1 MKISKTLLII
11 LDGWGHGD
19 KSKSDVIHNADTPFI
34 NSLYKKCPNSELLT
48 DGEKVGL
55 PDGQMGNSEVGHLN
69 IGAGRIVDQDLVKIN
84 NACKDESIS
93 FNKSLN
99 ESFEYVNQNKSSL
112 HLIGLVSD
120 GGIHSHQ
127 NHLYKLCELANK
139 KQVKNVY
146 VHIFTDG
153 RDCNPRSAKK
163 FIQQLEKN
171 LNGAKIATI
180 SGRYYAMDR
189 DKRWSRIKKSY
200 DAMVNSIGEKSED
213 IIDKIQSY
221 YDKNITDEFILPTVC
236 VDKNN
241 NPIAKIKNG
250 DGVICFNFRTDR
262 CREITSV
269 LSQRDHDKFDMRKLD
284 IHYTTMTNYDKSFK
298 GVNVIFDKKNLK
310 STLGEIL
317 QNNELT
323 QTRIAETEKTPHV
336 TYFFSGGR
344 ESKFIGERRLM
355 IDSPKVVTYDLQP
368 EMSAHELTLK
378 TITEIKKISPDFI
391 CLNFANADMVGHTG
405 DYNAIKKAVEV
416 VDYCTRKVVEEAMS
430 KCYSIMIIADHGN
443 ADFAV
448 NNDGSPNTAHSLNPV
463 PCFIVNSKYNNI
475 NNGILADVAPTILK
489 LMGIEKPKE
498 MTGNSLI

>member
-19 KSKSDVIHNADTPFI
+19 KSKSDVIYNANTPFI
-34 NSLYKKCPNSELLT
+34 NSLYKTCPHSELLT

-146 VHIFTDG
+146 IHIFTDG

-171 LNGAKIATI
+171 LNGAKIATV

-489 LMGIEKPKE
+489 LMGIEQPKE

>member
-1 MKISKTLLII
+1 
-11 LDGWGHGD
+11 
-19 KSKSDVIHNADTPFI
+19 
-34 NSLYKKCPNSELLT
+34 
-48 DGEKVGL
+48 
-55 PDGQMGNSEVGHLN
+55 
-69 IGAGRIVDQDLVKIN
+69 
-84 NACKDESIS
+84 
-93 FNKSLN
+93 
-99 ESFEYVNQNKSSL
+99 
-112 HLIGLVSD
+112 LIGLVSD

-171 LNGAKIATI
+171 LNGARIATV

-236 VDKNN
+236 VDENN

-269 LSQRDHDKFDMRKLD
+269 LSQKDHDKFDMHKLD
-284 IHYTTMTNYDKSFK
+284 IHYTTMTNYDNSYKD
-298 GVNVIFDKKNLK
+298 VNVIFDKKNLK

-323 QTRIAETEKTPHV
+323 QTRIAETEKNPHV

-344 ESKFIGERRLM
+344 EDKFIGERRLM
-355 IDSPKVVTYDLQP
+355 IDSPKVATYDLQP
-368 EMSAHELTLK
+368 EMSANELTLK
-378 TITEIKKISPDFI
+378 TIAEIKKISPNFI

-416 VDYCTRKVVEEAMS
+416 VDCCTRKVVEEAVS
-430 KCYSIMIIADHGN
+430 KCYSVMIIADHGN

-463 PCFIVNSKYNNI
+463 PCFIVNSKYKNI

>member
-19 KSKSDVIHNADTPFI
+19 KSKSDVIYNANTPFI
-34 NSLYKKCPNSELLT
+34 NSLYKTCPHSELLT

-269 LSQRDHDKFDMRKLD
+269 LSQKDHDKFDMRKLD

>member
-1 MKISKTLLII
+1 MA
-11 LDGWGHGD
+11 GVM
-19 KSKSDVIHNADTPFI
+19 VINQNLMLFTMQVTPFI
-34 NSLYKKCPNSELLT
+34 NSLYKTCPHSELLT

-269 LSQRDHDKFDMRKLD
+269 LSQKDHDKFDMRKLD

-416 VDYCTRKVVEEAMS
+416 VDCCTRKVVEEAMS

>member
-19 KSKSDVIHNADTPFI
+19 KSKSDVIYNADTPFI

-93 FNKSLN
+93 LNKSLN

-171 LNGAKIATI
+171 LNGARIATV

-236 VDKNN
+236 VDENN

-269 LSQRDHDKFDMRKLD
+269 LSQKDHENFDMHKLD

-368 EMSAHELTLK
+368 EMSAHELTLM

-416 VDYCTRKVVEEAMS
+416 VDCCTRKVVEEAMS

-489 LMGIEKPKE
+489 LMGIEQPKE

>member
-19 KSKSDVIHNADTPFI
+19 KSKSDVIYNADTPFI

-93 FNKSLN
+93 LNKSLN

-171 LNGAKIATI
+171 LNGARIATV

-236 VDKNN
+236 VDENN

-269 LSQRDHDKFDMRKLD
+269 LSQKDHDKFDMHKLD
-284 IHYTTMTNYDKSFK
+284 IHYTTMTNYDNSYKD
-298 GVNVIFDKKNLK
+298 VNVIFDKKNLK

-323 QTRIAETEKTPHV
+323 QTRIAETEKNPHV

-344 ESKFIGERRLM
+344 EDKFIGERRLM
-355 IDSPKVVTYDLQP
+355 IDSPKVATYDLQP
-368 EMSAHELTLK
+368 EMSANELTLK
-378 TITEIKKISPDFI
+378 TIAEIKKISPNFI

-416 VDYCTRKVVEEAMS
+416 VDCCTRKVVEEAVS
-430 KCYSIMIIADHGN
+430 KCYSVMIIADHGN

-463 PCFIVNSKYNNI
+463 PCFIVNSKYKNI

>member
-19 KSKSDVIHNADTPFI
+19 KSKSDVIYNADTPFI
-34 NSLYKKCPNSELLT
+34 NSLYKTCPNSELLT

-55 PDGQMGNSEVGHLN
+55 PYGQMGNSEVGHLN

-84 NACKDESIS
+84 NACKDDSIS
-93 FNKSLN
+93 FNTSLN

-171 LNGAKIATI
+171 LNGARIATV

-221 YDKNITDEFILPTVC
+221 YDKNITDEFISPTVC
-236 VDKNN
+236 VDENN

-269 LSQRDHDKFDMRKLD
+269 LSQKDHDKFDMHKLD
-284 IHYTTMTNYDKSFK
+284 IHYTTMTNYDNSYKD
-298 GVNVIFDKKNLK
+298 VNVIFDKKNLK

-317 QNNELT
+317 QNHELT
-323 QTRIAETEKTPHV
+323 QTRIAETEKNPHV

-344 ESKFIGERRLM
+344 EDKFIGERRLM
-355 IDSPKVVTYDLQP
+355 IDSPKVATYDLQP
-368 EMSAHELTLK
+368 EMSANELTLK
-378 TITEIKKISPDFI
+378 TISEIKKISPNFI

-416 VDYCTRKVVEEAMS
+416 VDCCTRKVVEEAVS
-430 KCYSIMIIADHGN
+430 NCYSVMIIADHGN

-463 PCFIVNSKYNNI
+463 PCFIVNSKYKNI
-475 NNGILADVAPTILK
+475 KNGILADVAPTILK
-489 LMGIEKPKE
+489 LMGIEQPKE

>member
-1 MKISKTLLII
+1 
-11 LDGWGHGD
+11 
-19 KSKSDVIHNADTPFI
+19 
-34 NSLYKKCPNSELLT
+34 
-48 DGEKVGL
+48 
-55 PDGQMGNSEVGHLN
+55 MGNSEVGHLN

-93 FNKSLN
+93 LNKSLN

-171 LNGAKIATI
+171 LNGARIATV

-236 VDKNN
+236 VDENN

-269 LSQRDHDKFDMRKLD
+269 LSQKDHDKFDMHKLD
-284 IHYTTMTNYDKSFK
+284 IHYTTMTNYDNSYKD
-298 GVNVIFDKKNLK
+298 VNVIFDKKNLK

-323 QTRIAETEKTPHV
+323 QTRIAETEKNPHV

-344 ESKFIGERRLM
+344 EDKFIGERRLM
-355 IDSPKVVTYDLQP
+355 IDSPKVATYDLQP
-368 EMSAHELTLK
+368 EMSANELTLK
-378 TITEIKKISPDFI
+378 TIAEIKKISPNFI

-416 VDYCTRKVVEEAMS
+416 VDCCTRKVVEEAVS
-430 KCYSIMIIADHGN
+430 KCYSVMIIADHGN

-463 PCFIVNSKYNNI
+463 PCFIVNSKYKNI

>member
-19 KSKSDVIHNADTPFI
+19 KSKSDVIYNADTPFI

-93 FNKSLN
+93 LNKSLN

-171 LNGAKIATI
+171 LNGARIATV

-221 YDKNITDEFILPTVC
+221 YDKNITDEFILPIVC

-269 LSQRDHDKFDMRKLD
+269 LSQKDHENFDMHKLD

-416 VDYCTRKVVEEAMS
+416 VDCCTRKVVEEAMS

-489 LMGIEKPKE
+489 LMGIEQPKE